1 MATDET
7 SPLLPNAAPH
17 LDTDPHHDDAE
28 DDIMSTLI
36 WKTGAVF
43 GAAAVGLGAFGAH
56 GLKKRISDPNKLAN
70 WQTATQYQACLIT
83 PSCPHAPPQP
93 TSLPAS
99 S

>member
-17 LDTDPHHDDAE
+17 LDADPQPYDDDAA
-28 DDIMSTLI
+28 MSTLI

-56 GLKKRISDPNKLAN
+56 GLKKHISDPQKLAN
-70 WQTATQYQACLIT
+70 WSTAAQYQACLT
-83 PSCPHAPPQP
+83 TLPRLRVTNVVPSSPV
-93 TSLPAS
+93 
-99 S
+99 